1 MRNRAR
7 SDLTSP
13 LSSLISSN
21 RSLTH
26 IIKLHPFTPRT
37 NNFVLHAL
45 IELLDHPGD
54 VQVQAT
60 FAIARL
66 VADDSDLQLIA
77 CESYDVIKKLAGLL
91 EKSSIV
97 TTPGYGNG
105 NQVGSAFS
113 GRVAVPVDE
122 GLIRLREVSLAKN
135 KALSWYQ
142 KKLSLTTNFDFCPLL
157 LPPGNSVN
165 SRSSDRHKRRSD
177 PSTHRLQQT
186 LFTSIDHSISNS
198 LISRD
203 PNLSNK
209 AHQMSKSKC
218 QDLEN

>member
-13 LSSLISSN
+13 LTSLISSN

-122 GLIRLREVSLAKN
+122 GLIRLREVSLK
-135 KALSWYQ
+135 KKEALSWYQ
-142 KKLSLTTNFDFCPLL
+142 KSFSLTTNFDSCLS
-157 LPPGNSVN
+157 PGNSVN
-165 SRSSDRHKRRSD
+165 SRSSDRHERRSD

-186 LFTSIDHSISNS
+186 LFTSIDHSVFNS
-198 LISRD
+198 LLSGD

-209 AHQMSKSKC
+209 AHQMSKSKR